1 VAIVGTN
8 FPTPKPSLTDF
19 QASITAAQDAIVEA
33 DGKVNDARAAVA
45 ARRTAV
51 DALLAN
57 VRLLAAYVE
66 SESGGDTDKILS
78 SGFDVRAASNGHNP
92 QAPSAT
98 ISIVSLV
105 PTNNEG
111 ELRLRIKPFKHALY
125 YEIFTTATPDNAASW
140 VLRKTD
146 SRSSTLLPGL
156 ASGVKTYVRVRA
168 KLRDGFTGFS
178 AETGRMVP

>member
-45 ARRTAV
+45 ARRMAV

-66 SESGGDTDKILS
+66 SESGGETDKILS
-78 SGFDVRAASNGHNP
+78 SGFDVRAASNG
-92 QAPSAT
+92 QARWCRKSDAGWRASPC
-98 ISIVSLV
+98 IPEKML
-105 PTNNEG
+105 G
-111 ELRLRIKPFKHALY
+111 ERCINR
-125 YEIFTTATPDNAASW
+125 NQ
-140 VLRKTD
+140 
-146 SRSSTLLPGL
+146 
-156 ASGVKTYVRVRA
+156 
-168 KLRDGFTGFS
+168 
-178 AETGRMVP
+178 